1 MVKITLLVGFGK
13 SAQTI
18 ELFLSFLKKDTIR
31 RNYLEIEEIFI
42 ILQKISLVI
51 FTKNNLHFGPV
62 FLCVY
67 LTTTMS

>member
-1 MVKITLLVGFGK
+1 MVKIALLARVGK
-13 SAQTI
+13 SAQTMK
-18 ELFLSFLKKDTIR
+18 LFLSFLKKDTIR
-31 RNYLEIEEIFI
+31 HNYLEIEEIFI
-42 ILQKISLVI
+42 ILQKILLVI